1 MPDTVKTRAA
11 IACVVVDLIATFML
25 ALVSYFEHYRNS
37 RPSSIIGI
45 YLTVSVVFNAA
56 RVRTLFATDG
66 ARPLGIMLLVAT
78 VIKSSLLVL
87 ELKEKREMLIAKEE
101 FNAPEATSGFF
112 NRLVFWWLNPLLL
125 RGYKTPLQ
133 EDSLFEVQPSLI
145 GEQELLALYDKWEK
159 CM

>member
-1 MPDTVKTRAA
+1 
-11 IACVVVDLIATFML
+11 
-25 ALVSYFEHYRNS
+25 
-37 RPSSIIGI
+37 
-45 YLTVSVVFNAA
+45 
-56 RVRTLFATDG
+56 
-66 ARPLGIMLLVAT
+66 MLLIAT

-145 GEQELLALYDKWEK
+145 GEQELLALYEKWER